1 MSLKNKKYI
10 LSVIVVAVLIVLYLV
25 FQDKIDAI
33 LNEGQNPGTDQTVS
47 VDGTGQNAGSNAAD
61 SQDSGNTVANNQT
74 SSGNS
79 DDTADSQNSGTTT
92 ADNSSDNGSVSAPP
106 ADYVTY
112 KFRSK
117 KLLDQHYDKHG
128 KEMGFKSAADYEKAA
143 SDVVNNPEA
152 LHKIEKEDGDDIYYV
167 EATNEFVVVSTDGY
181 LRTYFLPSAG
191 KSYYDRQ

>member
-1 MSLKNKKYI
+1 MSIKNKKYI

-33 LNEGQNPGTDQTVS
+33 LNEGQSNEPDYTVT
-47 VDGTGQNAGSNAAD
+47 VD
-61 SQDSGNTVANNQT
+61 NQT
-74 SSGNS
+74 QSGNS
-79 DDTADSQNSGTTT
+79 VSNDDTQNTGTTT
-92 ADNSSDNGSVSAPP
+92 VDNSSDNGSITDTPDTSDTTDTP

-128 KEMGFKSAADYEKAA
+128 KEMGFASAADYEKAA
-143 SDVVNNPEA
+143 SDVVNNPDA
-152 LHKIEKEDGDDIYYV
+152 LHKIEKEDGDDVYYV
-167 EATNEFVVVSTDGY
+167 EATNEFVIVSTDGY

-191 KSYYDRQ
+191 ISYYNRQ

>member
-1 MSLKNKKYI
+1 MSIKNKKYI

-33 LNEGQNPGTDQTVS
+33 LNEGQNTGTVI
-47 VDGTGQNAGSNAAD
+47 V
-61 SQDSGNTVANNQT
+61 
-74 SSGNS
+74 
-79 DDTADSQNSGTTT
+79 
-92 ADNSSDNGSVSAPP
+92 DNSSDNGTVTDGPVATDAPVITDTP
-106 ADYVTY
+106 DTSDLTDTTADYVTY

-143 SDVVNNPEA
+143 SDVVNNPAA
-152 LHKIEKEDGDDIYYV
+152 LTKIEKEDGDYVYYV
-167 EATNEFVVVSTDGY
+167 EDTNEFVIVSTDGY

-191 KSYYDRQ
+191 KKYYDRQ

>member
-1 MSLKNKKYI
+1 MNIKNKKYI

-33 LNEGQNPGTDQTVS
+33 LNEGQGNDSSQTVI

-61 SQDSGNTVANNQT
+61 SQGSGNAASDSQT
-74 SSGNS
+74 SSGSS
-79 DDTADSQNSGTTT
+79 DSNADPGTTT
-92 ADNSSDNGSVSAPP
+92 ADNSSDNGSVTDTP

-117 KLLDQHYDKHG
+117 KLLDQHYEKHG
-128 KEMGFKSAADYEKAA
+128 KEMGFVSAADYEKAA
-143 SDVVNNPEA
+143 SDVVNNPDA
-152 LHKIEKEDGDDIYYV
+152 LHKIEKEDGDYVYYV
-167 EATNEFVVVSTDGY
+167 EATNEFVIVSTDGY
-181 LRTYFLPSAG
+181 IRTYFLPSAG

>member
-1 MSLKNKKYI
+1 MSIKNKKYI

-33 LNEGQNPGTDQTVS
+33 LNEGQNTGTVI
-47 VDGTGQNAGSNAAD
+47 V
-61 SQDSGNTVANNQT
+61 
-74 SSGNS
+74 
-79 DDTADSQNSGTTT
+79 
-92 ADNSSDNGSVSAPP
+92 DNSSDNGTVTDGPVATDAPVITDTP
-106 ADYVTY
+106 DTSDPTDTTADYVTY

-143 SDVVNNPEA
+143 SDVVNNPDA
-152 LHKIEKEDGDDIYYV
+152 LNKIEKEDGDYVYYV
-167 EATNEFVVVSTDGY
+167 EDTNEFVIVSTDGY

-191 KSYYDRQ
+191 KKYYDRQ

>member
-1 MSLKNKKYI
+1 MSIKNKKYI

-33 LNEGQNPGTDQTVS
+33 LNEGQNTGTVI
-47 VDGTGQNAGSNAAD
+47 V
-61 SQDSGNTVANNQT
+61 
-74 SSGNS
+74 
-79 DDTADSQNSGTTT
+79 
-92 ADNSSDNGSVSAPP
+92 DNSSDNGTVTDGPVATDAPVITDTP
-106 ADYVTY
+106 DTSDPTDTTADYVTY

-143 SDVVNNPEA
+143 SDVVNNPDA
-152 LHKIEKEDGDDIYYV
+152 LNKIEKEDGDYVYYV
-167 EATNEFVVVSTDGY
+167 EATNEFVIVSTDGY
-181 LRTYFLPSAG
+181 IRTYFLPSAG

>member
-10 LSVIVVAVLIVLYLV
+10 LSVIVMAVLIVLYLV

-33 LNEGQNPGTDQTVS
+33 LNEGQNPGTDQTLS
-47 VDGTGQNAGSNAAD
+47 VDGTGQNAGSNAGD

-79 DDTADSQNSGTTT
+79 DNTADSQNSGTTT
-92 ADNSSDNGSVSAPP
+92 ADNSSDNGSVSDTP

-143 SDVVNNPEA
+143 SDVVNNPKA
-152 LHKIEKEDGDDIYYV
+152 MNKIEKEDGDYVYYV
-167 EATNEFVVVSTDGY
+167 EETNEFVVVSTDGY

>member
-79 DDTADSQNSGTTT
+79 DNTADSQNSGTTT
-92 ADNSSDNGSVSAPP
+92 ADNSSDNGSVSDTP

>member
-1 MSLKNKKYI
+1 MSIKNKKYI

-33 LNEGQNPGTDQTVS
+33 LNEGQNTGTVI
-47 VDGTGQNAGSNAAD
+47 V
-61 SQDSGNTVANNQT
+61 
-74 SSGNS
+74 
-79 DDTADSQNSGTTT
+79 
-92 ADNSSDNGSVSAPP
+92 DNSSDNGTVTDGPVATDAPVITDTP
-106 ADYVTY
+106 DTSDLTDTTADYVTY

-143 SDVVNNPEA
+143 SDVVNNPDA
-152 LHKIEKEDGDDIYYV
+152 LNKIEKEDGDYVYYV
-167 EATNEFVVVSTDGY
+167 EATNEFVIVSTDGY
-181 LRTYFLPSAG
+181 IRTYFLPSAG